1 MQIASQQEVSLRRSL
16 FQKFVEICVSTFL
29 NRNVL
34 QNIENFYIRQKFL
47 ATSLNKIRFGIDICR
62 LIVE

>member
-34 QNIENFYIRQKFL
+34 QNIENFVRQKFL